1 MTDVKAILAEREK
14 TNGDYATL
22 ATISQSLKQIAQ
34 MSKNWDSMN
43 DAQREAIEM
52 MAHKWAR
59 ILNGEPHFR
68 DHWDDIAGY
77 ATLASIQ
84 SGMALSNVEKD
95 LKVAIKEA
103 VTGLPKVTTSAF

>member
-1 MTDVKAILAEREK
+1 MTNINGILHEREK

-34 MSKNWDSMN
+34 TSKNWDSMN

-77 ATLASIQ
+77 ATLASRQ
-84 SGMALSNVEKD
+84 TGMSISNVEKD
-95 LKVAIKEA
+95 LVAVVRE
-103 VTGLPKVTTSAF
+103 TMDNFPKVTG